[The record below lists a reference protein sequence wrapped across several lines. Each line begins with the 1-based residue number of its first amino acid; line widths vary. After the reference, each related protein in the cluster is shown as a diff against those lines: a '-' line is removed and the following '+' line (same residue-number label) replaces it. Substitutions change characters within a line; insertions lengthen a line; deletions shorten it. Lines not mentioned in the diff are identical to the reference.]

1 MKDDFLTAIAENV
14 KSLRQR
20 RNLSL
25 EKTAKICDLSKSM
38 VAQIERCEVNPTIT
52 TLEKIAVGFDV
63 SIPDLLYKSK
73 PKILIFP
80 KDKFETTS
88 SYDGKINIFKVLQ
101 FDTDKRFEHRII
113 EIDTNGNSDTN
124 SSPENTQTYITIFKG
139 NISITLNE
147 KTYDLSAGDMITF
160 QSNINYSLFNP
171 SKKSCRLSVI
181 IHYPIDYIT

>member
-1 MKDDFLTAIAENV
+1 MKNDFLATIAENV

-25 EKTAKICDLSKSM
+25 EKTAKICDISKSM

-52 TLEKIAVGFDV
+52 TLGKIADGFDV
-63 SIPDLLYKSK
+63 SVTDLLYKPK
-73 PKILIFP
+73 PKILIFS
-80 KDKFETTS
+80 KDKFEATS
-88 SYDGKINIFKVLQ
+88 SSDGKISIFKVLQ
-101 FDTDKRFEHRII
+101 FDPDKRFEHRII
-113 EIDTNGNSDTN
+113 EIDTMGNSDNN

-147 KTYDLSAGDMITF
+147 KIYNLTSGDMITI

-171 SKKSCRLSVI
+171 GKKSCRLSVI
-181 IHYPIDYIT
+181 IHYPIDYIS